1 MTHGHTARS
10 AGRQMVRPAA
20 MSDRKVATLVLLR
33 HNEIHDE
40 KGPVR
45 RRFNPNDRINGT

>member
-1 MTHGHTARS
+1 
-10 AGRQMVRPAA
+10 MVRPAA

-45 RRFNPNDRINGT
+45 RRFNPNDRIDGT